1 MSRTKLITSIT
12 IFVTFLLITSAI
24 KNKTRIVEKQI
35 SYLYKDILIKEKNV
49 NETELDFFYLTSPTE
64 LEKKLNLI
72 GLNNYKPIQYSNIY
86 FNISDLSKIQNKIS
100 NLNNLN
106 GKKIKTK

>member
-1 MSRTKLITSIT
+1 MPRTKLIMSIT

-24 KNKTRIVEKQI
+24 KNKTRIIEKQI
-35 SYLYKDILIKEKNV
+35 SYLNKDILIKEKNL

-72 GLNNYKPIQYSNIY
+72 GINNYKPIQYSNIY

>member
-24 KNKTRIVEKQI
+24 KNKTRIIEKKI
-35 SYLYKDILIKEKNV
+35 SSLNKDILIKEKNV
-49 NETELDFFYLTSPTE
+49 NETELDFFYLTSPAE
-64 LEKKLNLI
+64 LEKKLNLM
-72 GLNNYKPIQYSNIY
+72 GLNKYKPIQYSNIY

-106 GKKIKTK
+106 GKKIKKK

>member
-1 MSRTKLITSIT
+1 MSKTKLIMSVT

-24 KNKTRIVEKQI
+24 KNKTRIIEKQI
-35 SYLYKDILIKEKNV
+35 SYLDKDIFLKEKNV

-72 GLNNYKPIQYSNIY
+72 GFNNYKPIQYSNIY
-86 FNISDLSKIQNKIS
+86 FNISDLSKIQNKTS

-106 GKKIKTK
+106 GKKIKKK

>member
-24 KNKTRIVEKQI
+24 KNKTRIIEKQI
-35 SYLYKDILIKEKNV
+35 SYLNKDILIKEKNV

-72 GLNNYKPIQYSNIY
+72 GINNYKPIQYSNIY

>member
-1 MSRTKLITSIT
+1 MSKTKLIMSIT

-24 KNKTRIVEKQI
+24 KNKTRIIEKQI
-35 SYLYKDILIKEKNV
+35 SYLDKGIFIKEKNV

-72 GLNNYKPIQYSNIY
+72 GFNNYKPIQYSNIY
-86 FNISDLSKIQNKIS
+86 FNISDLSKIQNKTS

-106 GKKIKTK
+106 GKKIKKK

>member
-1 MSRTKLITSIT
+1 MSKTKLIMSIT

-24 KNKTRIVEKQI
+24 KNKTRIIEKQI
-35 SYLYKDILIKEKNV
+35 SYLDKDIFLKEKNV

-86 FNISDLSKIQNKIS
+86 FNISDLSKIQNKTS

-106 GKKIKTK
+106 GKKIKKK

>member
-24 KNKTRIVEKQI
+24 KNKTRIIEKQI
-35 SYLYKDILIKEKNV
+35 SYLDKDIFLKEKNV

-72 GLNNYKPIQYSNIY
+72 GINNYKPIQYSNIY

>member
-72 GLNNYKPIQYSNIY
+72 GINNYKPIQYSNIY

>member
-1 MSRTKLITSIT
+1 MSKTKLIMSIT

-24 KNKTRIVEKQI
+24 KNKTRIIEKQI
-35 SYLYKDILIKEKNV
+35 SYLDKDIFLKEKNV

-106 GKKIKTK
+106 GKKIKKK

>member
-1 MSRTKLITSIT
+1 MSKTKLIMSIT

-86 FNISDLSKIQNKIS
+86 FNISDLTKIKNKIS

-106 GKKIKTK
+106 DKKTENK

>member
-24 KNKTRIVEKQI
+24 KNKTRIIEKQI
-35 SYLYKDILIKEKNV
+35 SYLNKDILIKEKNV

-72 GLNNYKPIQYSNIY
+72 GINNYKPIQYSNIY

-106 GKKIKTK
+106 GKKIKKK

>member
-106 GKKIKTK
+106 GKKIKKK

>member
-1 MSRTKLITSIT
+1 MPRTKLIMSIT

-72 GLNNYKPIQYSNIY
+72 GINNYKPIQYSNIY
-86 FNISDLSKIQNKIS
+86 FNISDLRKIQSKIS

>member
-1 MSRTKLITSIT
+1 MSRTKLIMSIT

-24 KNKTRIVEKQI
+24 KNKTRIIEKQI
-35 SYLYKDILIKEKNV
+35 SYLNKDILIKEKNV
-49 NETELDFFYLTSPTE
+49 NETELDFYYLTSPTE

-72 GLNNYKPIQYSNIY
+72 GLIIIKPIQYSNIY

-106 GKKIKTK
+106 GKKIKKK

>member
-1 MSRTKLITSIT
+1 MPRTKLIMSIT

-24 KNKTRIVEKQI
+24 KNKTRIIEKQI
-35 SYLYKDILIKEKNV
+35 SYLDKDIFLKEKNV
-49 NETELDFFYLTSPTE
+49 NETELDFFYLTSPAE

-106 GKKIKTK
+106 GKKIKKK

>member
-1 MSRTKLITSIT
+1 MSRTKLIMSIT
-12 IFVTFLLITSAI
+12 IFVIFLLITSAI
-24 KNKTRIVEKQI
+24 KNKTRIIEKQI
-35 SYLYKDILIKEKNV
+35 SYLNKDILIKEKNV

-72 GLNNYKPIQYSNIY
+72 GINNYKPIQYSNIY

>member
-1 MSRTKLITSIT
+1 MPRTKLIMSIT

-24 KNKTRIVEKQI
+24 KNKKSIIEKHI
-35 SYLYKDILIKEKNV
+35 SYLNKDILIKEKNV
-49 NETELDFFYLTSPTE
+49 NESEQDFFYLTSPTE

-72 GLNNYKPIQYSNIY
+72 GINNYKPIQYSNIY

>member
-1 MSRTKLITSIT
+1 MSRTKLIMSIT
-12 IFVTFLLITSAI
+12 IFVIFLLITSAI
-24 KNKTRIVEKQI
+24 KNKTRIIEKQI
-35 SYLYKDILIKEKNV
+35 SYLNKDILIKEKNV

-72 GLNNYKPIQYSNIY
+72 GFNNYKPIQYSNIY
-86 FNISDLSKIQNKIS
+86 FNISDLSKIQNKTS

-106 GKKIKTK
+106 GKKIKKK